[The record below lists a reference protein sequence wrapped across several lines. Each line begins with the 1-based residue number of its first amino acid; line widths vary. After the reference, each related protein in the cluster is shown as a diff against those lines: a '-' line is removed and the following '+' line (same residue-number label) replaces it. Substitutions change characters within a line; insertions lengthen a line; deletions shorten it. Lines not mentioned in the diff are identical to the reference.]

1 MELLAASCRASITRG
16 SCLAGDGVFQV
27 TASALVPSYK
37 LDISL
42 SFLSYTSIQKE
53 PVSCKI
59 SGVMAQS
66 NHLATF
72 FFFFWWG
79 FTIRLWSSTLPK
91 ACACRLLHASDCFLC
106 ICCLSSHRE
115 QKSFLHTSSVTF
127 PTPGLEGTHP

>member
-72 FFFFWWG
+72 FFFFFG
-79 FTIRLWSSTLPK
+79 GGLQLGYGLPHFLK
-91 ACACRLLHASDCFLC
+91 LVHADSYMQVTAFCASAA
-106 ICCLSSHRE
+106 
-115 QKSFLHTSSVTF
+115 
-127 PTPGLEGTHP
+127 